1 MGVSQQDLFLNFEL
15 FDADLT
21 GAQVLQTTAAYV
33 VIAFGD
39 GKFLAAAPKDLSAKL
54 EMWKKWGGL
63 DTPLRQF
70 HGKNPGALQPHFVET
85 FNINDSSPALDA
97 KIDGMRDN
105 QILIA
110 LENGSVIGLLIK
122 GVTERGG
129 GASKG
134 KFVLSAGDEPEM
146 ASAAPADESS
156 APEKRFIN
164 AEIEDHDKAK
174 PLKMS
179 ELYTLAFW
187 LDADVSASSI
197 IRREDAVLNVNKL
210 FAGGESEVDL
220 TIQLQSNDF
229 KIEPEERVMRVP
241 RKGPTKKKVRFDIEP
256 LHEGEGTIQAVFLKD
271 GNFIQVI
278 TIKLFTGE
286 LFSAKTLGR
295 DVDAAFS
302 LNQPRDVNLIITE
315 AVGGF
320 QVVLAGAVGAIASLP
335 ITLPQLDA
343 MIAKVRKQLLEI
355 VHLENGGRYFYQQGI
370 DIQPD
375 VRDFTL
381 KKLANA
387 GANLYEQLFY
397 GPGHDLQANLM
408 GDKLREMAR
417 KQTLKIQI
425 FSQRF
430 TFPWGLLY
438 IGEDPDTPQPEM
450 FLGLKHIIE
459 HIPLQPQMQV
469 TDQRID
475 KSNGLA
481 VSLNVNTDIDAEMG
495 VPLIREQLE
504 YWQQI
509 KDPNNVKLEVRR
521 SADDVL
527 NALKKETTPDQ
538 ILYFYCHAISRALD
552 EKEGPDSSVL
562 VFAGKQKLT
571 LEDLRANQRKLLQG
585 SPLVFINA
593 CESAELSPMFYDGF
607 VPYFMAKGA
616 RGVIGTECETPA
628 LFAVEWSKRFFEHFL
643 KGEPVGKV
651 FLDLRREFFFQHNN
665 IMGLLYA
672 LYVDGDTYVAAA

>member
-1 MGVSQQDLFLNFEL
+1 MGVSQQDLFTKFAR
-15 FDADLT
+15 FDAEQT
-21 GAQVLQTTAAYV
+21 GAQVLQTTAEYV
-33 VIAFGD
+33 VIDFGD
-39 GKFLAAAPKDLSAKL
+39 GKFIAVALKDLSAKL
-54 EMWKKWGGL
+54 DLWKKWGGL
-63 DTPLRQF
+63 DTPIRQF
-70 HGKNPGALQPHFVET
+70 HTQNPGALQPHFVES
-85 FNINDSSPALDA
+85 FDINDSSPALDA
-97 KIDGMRDN
+97 KINAMRDG
-105 QILIA
+105 QILVA
-110 LENGSVIGLLIK
+110 LENGTVIGLLIK

-129 GASKG
+129 GTSKG
-134 KFVLSAGDEPEM
+134 RFVLSAEDELES
-146 ASAAPADESS
+146 AGAAPDEAN

-164 AEIEDHDKAK
+164 AEIEDHDKEK

-187 LDADVSASSI
+187 LDADVNASSI

-229 KIEPEERVMRVP
+229 KIEPEERTMRVP
-241 RKGPTKKKVRFDIEP
+241 RKGPTRKKVRFDIEP
-256 LHEGEGTIQAVFLKD
+256 LHEGEGTIQAIFLKN

-295 DVDAAFS
+295 NIDAAFS

-315 AVGGF
+315 SIGGF
-320 QVVLAGAVGAIASLP
+320 QMVLAGAVGAIASLP

-397 GPGHDLQANLM
+397 GPGHDMQANLM

-417 KQTLKIQI
+417 KHTLKIQI

-438 IGEDPDTPQPEM
+438 IGEDADSPEPEM

-509 KDPNNVKLEVRR
+509 KEPNNVKLEVRR

-538 ILYFYCHAISRALD
+538 ILYFYCHAISRTLG

-562 VFAGKQKLT
+562 VFAGKRKLT
-571 LEDLRANQRKLLQG
+571 LEDLRANQRKLLNG

-628 LFAVEWSKRFFEHFL
+628 LFAVEWSKRFFERFL

-651 FLDLRREFFFQHNN
+651 FLELRREFFFKHNN
-665 IMGLLYA
+665 MMGLLYA
-672 LYVDGDTYVAAA
+672 LYVDGDTCIATA